1 MRAIYLTTI
10 LLLVS
15 LMAFT
20 QPVDHKMSEAEKA
33 MMPQY
38 LENIVPKG
46 TVTPPDF
53 PVRSAAEWE
62 EMQGIV
68 ISWQSFSSVLT
79 EIVRHAVEQ
88 GKVYI
93 VTQSSSSVQSVLTS
107 ASIATDS
114 VVYVNEPSNTV
125 WIRDYGPNN
134 IYSNNVESLYFVDWV
149 YNRPRPS
156 DDAIPAALS
165 ELMNV
170 PMYETTTDP
179 YELIG
184 TGGNFMSDG
193 FGLGFSSRL
202 IVNEN
207 PGHTEQEVRNILRD
221 FMGIDE
227 YVLMETLPYDGIH
240 HIDMHMKLLDEETLL
255 VGQYPAGVA
264 DGPQIEANLQYV
276 LDNYQTVYGTP
287 LKVVRI
293 PMPPDA
299 YGNYPD
305 DWGDYRTYTN
315 SLIFNKLV
323 LVPIYGADS
332 DDEALQIYED
342 AMPGYEVIG
351 IDCNS
356 TIGYSG
362 AIHCISHELGAN
374 NPLLIS
380 HQPLTS
386 LNASNLNHEVTAYIE
401 HNSGISG
408 ANLMYRT
415 DLNADF
421 TAIPMVQDQDSST
434 LWSAQLPIVT
444 KDSIDIQ
451 YYIKATSNSG
461 KEQVRPIT
469 APEGYWSYKVDD
481 GTNVLPIANAGDDQI
496 VDGGTTVQLD
506 GTASS
511 DANMD
516 PLTYNWFT
524 NANITFDDYTLA
536 EPTFVAPTPEQD
548 TTIEI
553 YLKVSDGYGESTPDT
568 VLITVRGATG
578 LVDEALNDNW
588 NVYPNPAN
596 GKVYFAFEDNV
607 PEYIRIINVNG
618 SVIFESKPDNNY
630 RVFGL
635 NTSSFS
641 EGLYIVQVISEG
653 RTFVKRLLIKK

>member
-38 LENIVPKG
+38 FENIVPKG

-287 LKVVRI
+287 FKVVRI

-401 HNSGISG
+401 HTSGISG

>member
-1 MRAIYLTTI
+1 
-10 LLLVS
+10 
-15 LMAFT
+15 MAFT

-33 MMPQY
+33 LMPQY
-38 LENIVPKG
+38 LENIVSRG
-46 TVTPPDF
+46 IVTPPDF

-68 ISWQSFSSVLT
+68 ISWQSFSTVLT

-93 VTQSSSSVQSVLTS
+93 VTQSSSSVQSTLTNAGIS
-107 ASIATDS
+107 TDS

-149 YNRPRPS
+149 YNRPRPY

-165 ELMNV
+165 TLMDV

-193 FGLGFSSRL
+193 FGLGFSSEL
-202 IVNEN
+202 IVDEN

-255 VGQYPAGVA
+255 VGQYPDGVA

-276 LDNYQTVYGTP
+276 LNNYQTVFGTP
-287 LKVVRI
+287 FKVVRI

-299 YGNYPD
+299 YGYYPNYG
-305 DWGDYRTYTN
+305 GDYRTYTN

-323 LVPIYGADS
+323 LVPIYGAAS

-362 AIHCISHELGAN
+362 AIHCITHELGAN

-380 HQPLTS
+380 HQALTTA
-386 LNASNLNHEVTAYIE
+386 NASNLNHNVVAYLD
-401 HNSGISG
+401 HNSGIAS
-408 ANLMYRT
+408 ANVMYRT
-415 DLNADF
+415 DLNAAF
-421 TAIPMVQDQDSST
+421 EPIPMIQDQDSST
-434 LWSAQLPIVT
+434 LWSVQLPIGI
-444 KDSIDIQ
+444 KDSITVQ
-451 YYIKATSNSG
+451 YYIKATAISG

-469 APEGYWSYKVDD
+469 APQGYWTYKISNE
-481 GTNVLPIANAGDDQI
+481 TNILPTANAGVDQI
-496 VDGGTTVQLD
+496 VDAGATVQLD

-511 DANMD
+511 DPNLD

-524 NANITFDDYTLA
+524 DAEITFDDHTLP
-536 EPTFVAPTPEQD
+536 EPSFVAPSFENDSTL
-548 TTIEI
+548 EI
-553 YLKVSDGYGESTPDT
+553 FLIVSDGIGESISDT
-568 VLITVRGATG
+568 VLITVRGLNG
-578 LVDEALNDNW
+578 VENVIVDSDW
-588 NVYPNPAN
+588 RVFPNPAA
-596 GKVYFAFEDNV
+596 GKVYFAFDNQI
-607 PEYIRIINVNG
+607 PEIIRIIDVNG
-618 SVIFESKPDNNY
+618 KVVFSDIPNNNY

-641 EGLYIVQVISEG
+641 SGLYLVQTIEKGKTS
-653 RTFVKRLLIKK
+653 TKRLMIK